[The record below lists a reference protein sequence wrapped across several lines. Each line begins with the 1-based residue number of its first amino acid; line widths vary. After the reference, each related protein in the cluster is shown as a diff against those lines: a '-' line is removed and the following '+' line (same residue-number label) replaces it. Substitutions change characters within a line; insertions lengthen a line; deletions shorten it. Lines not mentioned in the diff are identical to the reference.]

1 MTSNTKRKMKLNS
14 TRTFELLL
22 FSFFLLNGYSRG
34 SALHYSSCNFN
45 SMCSCLVDSDV
56 DTSKSISCLSVPLYK
71 FPSFSSKNITHLEVL
86 KSEITSI
93 EPDSLLGYQV
103 HELILSNNNFQRVM
117 DRALSSMK
125 NSLVSLDLSYNK
137 LDAIPFGAF
146 RDLRNLQ
153 WLNLHRNQISSILGD
168 WAHVKNTLANLF
180 LGENDITELSSE
192 IDERLP
198 KEFRGFHQFK
208 SLIWLNLDGNKLSKI
223 YKHSLPVSLQT
234 LSVSHN
240 LIENFPL
247 DSILTL
253 PRLQW
258 LYLRGNHIESLPD
271 HKFESK
277 LRLEKIDLGEN
288 DLRTLPRLLF
298 NTSVYVRDLN
308 LAFNDLHG
316 LIAETFLGVSC
327 RRIILSYNKIET
339 IDYNAFSGIEG
350 DLEYLDLDHNRITQ
364 FPPGISYLSSL
375 KYLYLSSNSLTEVP
389 DNAFANCCSTLKA
402 ISFSGN
408 RINKIPS
415 AALQNCTKISHF
427 NFAYNDIYDI
437 DENTFLGWGSSIE
450 TLILSNNH
458 ITNLKFDV
466 FSDLNK
472 LKELSIS
479 FNPLMYIDPKAFEG
493 LNNLQNLEIS
503 FSLNREEIP
512 DDIFKPLT
520 NLQFLSADNN
530 KFYFLSENSL
540 DHLSNL
546 RFINLEFNEI
556 QSIPKNLFK
565 FSVHKYLTDIRL
577 NNNKISVIVSD
588 TFSNLPEL
596 EVILLSS
603 NIIHTVQ
610 RCSFS
615 YLSNLEHLILS
626 DNVITKI
633 NEHAFANLPLLEKLD
648 LQLNRLTDFHFNYFV
663 NVSNLI
669 QVNVSWNQIYNC
681 EAGKQFLNI
690 EVLDM
695 GHNKISH
702 VPKCL
707 ENIGLLRKLYLNSNN
722 ISTIESKNFMHLTS
736 LEKLNLNENF
746 IDVIHKHSFAGLQNL
761 QILDLSSN
769 LITQLHNHQFSS
781 LPKLRVLHLGYN
793 KLKYL
798 PKEVLSNTL
807 LEMLDLSYNFFSVV
821 PSLCLAEVGSSLRQ
835 LSISWNNIEHVDSTT
850 FPDIP
855 YLQYLNLNKN
865 KLTILPD
872 NVFTSL
878 SLLQKL
884 DISGNPL
891 RANFKELFHYAQY
904 LKELSLANTG
914 INAVPHLPLPNLVS
928 LNLSHNFIDY
938 IEKNSLQNL
947 KHLKYLYLN
956 NNDLSQIPSHLWI
969 HLPYLKVVDLSFN
982 PIKEITSESFYGLQS
997 LQELNINGMKH
1008 LKKFDSKSIKKIRIL
1023 TTLSMQ
1029 TWPNIEDFST
1039 QLCNMLS
1046 NLKQLR
1052 ILKLHVQE
1060 STLDDQLMCISNPK
1074 IRHVEISGKHLK
1086 VIQPRAFSRFIRN
1099 PDLVLKIVNTEIE
1112 ELPSGLF
1119 SSFHRTAHLSIE
1131 LINNKLLHL
1140 SPEVLYVNYSSWKKV
1155 GSTSI
1160 KGGLVIAENNFI
1172 CGCHLAWLGH
1182 WLRRWAR
1189 ETLQSH
1195 NAPIE
1200 AAIRMNEL
1208 LKQTTCVDAT
1218 INVRK
1223 PIVQLPPEDM
1233 SCQASALSKAQCLNK
1248 TSVIFVF
1255 IFLLKFVDID
1265 I

>member
-1 MTSNTKRKMKLNS
+1 
-14 TRTFELLL
+14 
-22 FSFFLLNGYSRG
+22 
-34 SALHYSSCNFN
+34 
-45 SMCSCLVDSDV
+45 MCSCLVDPGD
-56 DTSKSISCLSVPLYK
+56 DISKSVSCLSVPLYK
-71 FPSFSSKNITHLEVL
+71 FPSFFVKNISHLEIL
-86 KSEITSI
+86 RSELTSI
-93 EPDSLLGYQV
+93 EPDSLQGYQV
-103 HELILSNNNFQRVM
+103 QELVLSNNNFQTVM
-117 DRALSSMK
+117 DKSLSSMK
-125 NSLVSLDLSYNK
+125 NSLVSLDLSYNQ
-137 LDAIPFGAF
+137 LDVIPFGAF

-153 WLNLHRNQISSILGD
+153 WLNLHRNQISFIVGD
-168 WAHVKNTLANLF
+168 WSHVKNTLVNLF

-208 SLIWLNLDGNKLSKI
+208 SLVWLNLDGNKLSKI
-223 YKHSLPVSLQT
+223 YKHSLPISLQT

-247 DSILTL
+247 DSILSL

-271 HKFESK
+271 HKFDSK

-288 DLRTLPRLLF
+288 DLKTLPRLLF

-308 LAFNDLHG
+308 LAFNDLNG

-327 RRIILSYNKIET
+327 KRIILSYNKIET
-339 IDYNAFSGIEG
+339 IDPMAFNGIED
-350 DLEYLDLDHNRITQ
+350 DLEYLDLDHNRLSQ
-364 FPPGISYLSSL
+364 FPSTITHLSSL
-375 KYLYLSSNSLTEVP
+375 KYLYLSSNLLTEIP
-389 DNAFANCCSTLKA
+389 DNAFSNCCYSLKA

-415 AALQNCTKISHF
+415 ASFQNCTRITHF

-437 DENTFLGWGSSIE
+437 DDNTFSGWASSIE

-458 ITNLKFDV
+458 ITNLKSDI
-466 FSDLNK
+466 FSNLSK
-472 LKELSIS
+472 LRELSIS
-479 FNPLMYIDPKAFEG
+479 FNPIMYIDPKAFAG
-493 LNNLQNLEIS
+493 LHNLQNLEIS
-503 FSLNREEIP
+503 FALNREEIA
-512 DDIFKPLT
+512 DEIFKPLS

-530 KFYFLSENSL
+530 KFHIITEHSFE
-540 DHLSNL
+540 HLPNL
-546 RFINLEFNEI
+546 RFLNLEFNDI
-556 QSIPKNLFK
+556 LTIPKNLFK
-565 FSVHKYLTDIRL
+565 LTSHRYLTDVRL
-577 NNNKISVIVSD
+577 NNNKYPNTIQY
-588 TFSNLPEL
+588 
-596 EVILLSS
+596 
-603 NIIHTVQ
+603 IHKH
-610 RCSFS
+610 SFS
-615 YLSNLEHLILS
+615 YLANLEHLILT
-626 DNVITKI
+626 DNLIVKI
-633 NEHAFANLPLLEKLD
+633 SEHAFANLPLLAKLD
-648 LQLNRLTDFHFNYFV
+648 LQLNRLTDFNFNYFV
-663 NVSNLI
+663 NISNLI
-669 QVNVSWNQIYNC
+669 QLNVSWNSIHNC
-681 EAGKQFLNI
+681 QAGKQFLNI

-695 GHNKISH
+695 SHNKMWN

-722 ISTIESKNFMHLTS
+722 ISVIEPKSFMHLTS
-736 LEKLNLNENF
+736 LEQLNLNENF
-746 IDVIHKHSFAGLQNL
+746 IEVIHKHAFAGLQNV
-761 QILDLSSN
+761 QILDLSKN
-769 LITQLHNHQFSS
+769 FITQLHNHQFSS
-781 LPKLRVLHLGYN
+781 IPKLRVLRLCYN

-798 PKEVLSNTL
+798 PKEVLSNTA
-807 LEMLDLSYNFFSVV
+807 LEMLDLSCNFFSVV
-821 PSLCLAEVGSSLRQ
+821 PSLSLAEVGGSLRH

-878 SLLQKL
+878 GFLQKL

-891 RANFKELFHYAQY
+891 RANFKELFHYAQH

-914 INAVPHLPLPNLVS
+914 ITSVPYLPLPNLVS
-928 LNLSHNFIDY
+928 LNLSYNNIEY

-947 KHLKYLYLN
+947 KHLRHLYLN
-956 NNDLSQIPSHLWI
+956 NNDLTQIPSYLWI
-969 HLPYLKVVDLSFN
+969 HLPFLKVVDLSFN
-982 PIKEITSESFYGLQS
+982 AIQEITSESFYGLQS
-997 LQELNINGMKH
+997 LQELNINGMKN
-1008 LKKFDSKSIKKIRIL
+1008 LKKFDSRAIKKIRIL
-1023 TTLSMQ
+1023 TSLTMQ
-1029 TWPNIEDFST
+1029 TWPNIEDFSA
-1039 QLCNMLS
+1039 QMCNLLS

-1052 ILKLHVQE
+1052 ILKLHLQE
-1060 STLDDQLMCISNPK
+1060 SVLDEQLMCISNPK

-1086 VIQPRAFSRFIRN
+1086 IIQPKAFSKFIRN
-1099 PDLVLKIVNTEIE
+1099 PDLVLKIINTDIE

-1155 GSTSI
+1155 GATSI
-1160 KGGLVIAENNFI
+1160 KGGLVISENNFI

-1218 INVRK
+1218 SNIRK

-1233 SCQASALSKAQCLNK
+1233 SCQASALSRAQCLNK
-1248 TSVIFVF
+1248 TSVIFIF
-1255 IFLLKFVDID
+1255 IFLLTFVDID
-1265 I
+1265 IVSVLM

>member
-1 MTSNTKRKMKLNS
+1 
-14 TRTFELLL
+14 
-22 FSFFLLNGYSRG
+22 
-34 SALHYSSCNFN
+34 
-45 SMCSCLVDSDV
+45 
-56 DTSKSISCLSVPLYK
+56 
-71 FPSFSSKNITHLEVL
+71 
-86 KSEITSI
+86 
-93 EPDSLLGYQV
+93 
-103 HELILSNNNFQRVM
+103 
-117 DRALSSMK
+117 MK

-153 WLNLHRNQISSILGD
+153 WLNLHRNQISSIVGD
-168 WAHVKNTLANLF
+168 WSHVKNTLANLF

-192 IDERLP
+192 LDDRLP

-208 SLIWLNLDGNKLSKI
+208 SLVWLNLDGNKLSKI

-308 LAFNDLHG
+308 LAFNDLNG

-327 RRIILSYNKIET
+327 RRIILSYNRIET
-339 IDYNAFSGIEG
+339 IDYNAFSGIES
-350 DLEYLDLDHNRITQ
+350 DLEYLDLDHNRISE
-364 FPPGISYLSSL
+364 FPPAISYLLSL

-408 RINKIPS
+408 RMNRIPTE
-415 AALQNCTKISHF
+415 ALRNCSKISHF

-437 DENTFLGWGSSIE
+437 EEYTFSEWGFNIE

-458 ITNLKFDV
+458 ITNIKSETF
-466 FSDLNK
+466 FNLNK
-472 LKELSIS
+472 LKELSVS
-479 FNPLMYIDPKAFEG
+479 FNPLMYIDPKAFTG
-493 LNNLQNLEIS
+493 LNNLKNLEIS
-503 FSLNREEIP
+503 FGLSREEMPIE
-512 DDIFKPLT
+512 IFKPLI
-520 NLQFLSADNN
+520 NLQFFSADNN
-530 KFYFLSENSL
+530 KFHSLSDNSL
-540 DHLSNL
+540 DQMHNL
-546 RFINLEFNEI
+546 KFLNLEFNEI
-556 QSIPKNLFK
+556 RTIRKSFFK
-565 FSVHKYLTDIRL
+565 SPVHNFLTDVRL
-577 NNNKISVIVSD
+577 NNNKITTIASN
-588 TFSNLPEL
+588 TFNHLPEL
-596 EVILLSS
+596 EVVLLSS
-603 NIIHTVQ
+603 NIIHTVH
-610 RCSFS
+610 RYSFS
-615 YLSNLEHLILS
+615 FLSNLEHVILS
-626 DNVITKI
+626 DNLITKI
-633 NEHAFANLPLLEKLD
+633 SEHAFANLPMLEKLD
-648 LQLNRLTDFHFNYFV
+648 LQLNRLTEFRFNYFV

-669 QVNVSWNQIYNC
+669 QVNISWNQINNC
-681 EAGKQFLNI
+681 EAGKQFLSI

-695 GHNKISH
+695 GHNKLSH

-722 ISTIESKNFMHLTS
+722 ISVIEPKNFMHLTS
-736 LEKLNLNENF
+736 LEELNLKENS
-746 IDVIHKHSFAGLQNL
+746 IDVIYKHSFAGLQNL
-761 QILDLSSN
+761 QVLDLSSN
-769 LITQLHNHQFSS
+769 LITQLHNYQFSS
-781 LPKLRVLHLGYN
+781 LLKLRVLLLNYN

-821 PSLCLAEVGSSLRQ
+821 PSLSLVEVGSSLRR

-855 YLQYLNLNKN
+855 YLQHLNLNKN

-878 SLLQKL
+878 GLLQRL
-884 DISGNPL
+884 DISSNPL
-891 RANFKELFHYAQY
+891 RANFKELFHYAQH
-904 LKELSLANTG
+904 LKQLSLANTG
-914 INAVPHLPLPNLVS
+914 INSVPHLPLPNLVS
-928 LNLSHNFIDY
+928 LNLSHNFIDH

-956 NNDLSQIPSHLWI
+956 NNDLSTIPSHLWI

-1008 LKKFDSKSIKKIRIL
+1008 LKKFDSRAIKKIRIL
-1023 TTLSMQ
+1023 TMLSMQ
-1029 TWPNIEDFST
+1029 TWPNIEDFPT

-1046 NLKQLR
+1046 SLKQLR
-1052 ILKLHVQE
+1052 ILKLHIQE
-1060 STLDDQLMCISNPK
+1060 PSLDEQLMCISNPK
-1074 IRHVEISGKHLK
+1074 IRSVEISGKHLK
-1086 VIQPRAFSRFIRN
+1086 TIQPKAFSKFIRN
-1099 PDLVLKIVNTEIE
+1099 PDLVLRIVDTDIE

-1131 LINNKLLHL
+1131 LINNRLLHL

-1160 KGGLVIAENNFI
+1160 KV
-1172 CGCHLAWLGH
+1172 C
-1182 WLRRWAR
+1182 
-1189 ETLQSH
+1189 
-1195 NAPIE
+1195 
-1200 AAIRMNEL
+1200 
-1208 LKQTTCVDAT
+1208 
-1218 INVRK
+1218 
-1223 PIVQLPPEDM
+1223 
-1233 SCQASALSKAQCLNK
+1233 
-1248 TSVIFVF
+1248 
-1255 IFLLKFVDID
+1255 
-1265 I
+1265 